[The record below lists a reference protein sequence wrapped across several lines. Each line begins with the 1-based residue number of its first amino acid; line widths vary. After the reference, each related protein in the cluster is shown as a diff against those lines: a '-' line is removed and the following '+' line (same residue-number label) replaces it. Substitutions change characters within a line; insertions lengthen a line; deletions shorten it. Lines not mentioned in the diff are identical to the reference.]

1 MNLYKYDKARVFD
14 AVFRMFL
21 ELISEQWG
29 VKQDPFKCL
38 QNRIDSKLKR
48 SLFFQ
53 KDALSYM

>member
-1 MNLYKYDKARVFD
+1 MNNG
-14 AVFRMFL
+14 
-21 ELISEQWG
+21 ESE
-29 VKQDPFKCL
+29 QDPFKCL